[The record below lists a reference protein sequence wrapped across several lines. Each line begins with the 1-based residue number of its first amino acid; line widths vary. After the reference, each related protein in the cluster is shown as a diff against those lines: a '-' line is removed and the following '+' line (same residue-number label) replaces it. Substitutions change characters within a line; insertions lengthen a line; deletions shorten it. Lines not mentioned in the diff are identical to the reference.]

1 MNAVLGRSG
10 MYVFVFTALLVLFNW
25 PLLGIPGPADL
36 PLWIFGVWDV
46 AIVFL
51 WFASRAAPLAGA
63 EEDAQPRRRR
73 RAQAAPVPSSTHRPR
88 AGSDDV

>member
-1 MNAVLGRSG
+1 MNAMLGRSG

-25 PLLGIPGPADL
+25 PLLGIPGPSDL

-51 WFASRAAPLAGA
+51 WFASRAASQAGA
-63 EEDAQPRRRR
+63 EEEAAPRRRR
-73 RAQAAPVPSSTHRPR
+73 RPPVDPN
-88 AGSDDV
+88 A